1 MKFERK
7 VCFYHFPDIC
17 GTKPELHGCRLDG
30 KGEEEEAEEKNLE
43 GKRQENFFFGGGWG
57 GVKKIRTKQ
66 GLL

>member
-1 MKFERK
+1 MKYERK

-43 GKRQENFFFGGGWG
+43 GKRQENFFLVVGGGG
-57 GVKKIRTKQ
+57 
-66 GLL
+66 